1 MGFHRYFLGKDPLSL
16 FPRFFNVARSAPRM
30 LCRESSVALEAD
42 SWSEPGIWSVM
53 VHSLGSSGA
62 AWRDSKTMELLCFMG
77 WDWIYTCIYNY
88 ISIYICVCIYI
99 SIYIYDHTHAY
110 DIYIYNIHIY
120 VYRERCINKCNHNI
134 YIYIHIFRMNVWFKT
149 AQNTVCTTLEQGW
162 PWSCLC
168 LFLWQGGAIFGIARQ
183 DELNL
188 AGQSFL
194 QERFLH
200 IIPSHI
206 WDGQQLPWMDLTD
219 LLKGALRKIKTSN
232 TNQAHH
238 LLSHQTNNQPINT
251 NQPTQTH
258 QCSSHKI

>member
-77 WDWIYTCIYNY
+77 WDWIYTCIYNS
-88 ISIYICVCIYI
+88 ISIYIYICVCVSIYL
-99 SIYIYDHTHAY
+99 YIYDHTHAY

-134 YIYIHIFRMNVWFKT
+134 YIYTYFAWTYGSKQLKT
-149 AQNTVCTTLEQGW
+149 LYAQHLSKVDHGPACVSSSG
-162 PWSCLC
+162 
-168 LFLWQGGAIFGIARQ
+168 RV
-183 DELNL
+183 
-188 AGQSFL
+188 GQYL
-194 QERFLH
+194 
-200 IIPSHI
+200 
-206 WDGQQLPWMDLTD
+206 G
-219 LLKGALRKIKTSN
+219 
-232 TNQAHH
+232 
-238 LLSHQTNNQPINT
+238 
-251 NQPTQTH
+251 
-258 QCSSHKI
+258 